1 MHNIQWKY
9 IENQRK
15 STGKWPEVAQQF
27 TAEQSG
33 SKQLKAAQSSSKQLK
48 GAQSSSKQLKAA
60 QSSSKQLKAAQST
73 SKQLKAA
80 QSSSKQLQAAQSASC
95 ILIVLLVTVVLLV
108 SVFRATPSPERSEG
122 RARQKWKNQWMYESM
137 HYVVVVVVAVVVVV
151 VLVVVIIVVVVVVLI
166 GWIESTDSGC
176 MRKIQVRRGGGS
188 FHCSALPVPC
198 QERFLNC
205 A

>member
-1 MHNIQWKY
+1 MKIHW
-9 IENQRK
+9 K
-15 STGKWPEVAQQF
+15 STKINWKMARGC
-27 TAEQSG
+27 
-33 SKQLKAAQSSSKQLK
+33 
-48 GAQSSSKQLKAA
+48 
-60 QSSSKQLKAAQST
+60 ST
-73 SKQLKAA
+73 VHSRAKRLKAA

-188 FHCSALPVPC
+188 FHCSALPVSC
-198 QERFLNC
+198 QERFLDL